1 MKQARYILRVCSSL
15 PCHTSGSENI
25 LKIIEE
31 ELGIKDG
38 EVSSDKKFA
47 LEVVFCLGMCD
58 HSPSMMIN
66 ETKYGDLTIGKIR
79 KTIAELK
86 G

>member
-1 MKQARYILRVCSSL
+1 MEQGKYIIRVCSSL
-15 PCHTSGSENI
+15 SCHLCGSEDI
-25 LKIIEE
+25 LKVIEE

-38 EVSSDKKFA
+38 ETSPDKKFT

-66 ETKYGDLTIGKIR
+66 ETKYGNLTIERVRKI
-79 KTIAELK
+79 IAELK
-86 G
+86 R

>member
-1 MKQARYILRVCSSL
+1 MEQGKYIIRVCSSL
-15 PCHTSGSENI
+15 TCHLSGSEDI
-25 LKIIEE
+25 LRIIEE

-38 EVSSDKKFA
+38 VTYPDKNFT

-66 ETKYGDLTIGKIR
+66 ETKYGDLTLSKV
-79 KTIAELK
+79 KKLIAELK

>member
-1 MKQARYILRVCSSL
+1 MDKYVIRVCSSL
-15 PCHTSGSENI
+15 PCHLSGSEDI
-25 LKIIEE
+25 LRIIEE

-38 EVSSDKKFA
+38 VTHPDKKFT

-66 ETKYGDLTIGKIR
+66 DTKYGDLTPGKAR
-79 KTIAELK
+79 KLIAELK